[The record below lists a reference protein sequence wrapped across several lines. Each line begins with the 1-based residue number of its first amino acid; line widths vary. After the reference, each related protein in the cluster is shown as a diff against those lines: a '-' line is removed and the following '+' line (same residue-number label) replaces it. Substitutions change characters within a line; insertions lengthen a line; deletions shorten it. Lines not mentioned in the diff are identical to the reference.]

1 MSTIKYSLKEWK
13 MKIENDALPS
23 KKSRITLKALERAVR
38 ANLKRKELLGHYAVI
53 WDGEKIIETKHA
65 LN

>member
-1 MSTIKYSLKEWK
+1 